1 MRRMLMHRPPSLI
14 ADGAAGKLRAWRF
27 L

>member
-1 MRRMLMHRPPSLI
+1 MLMHRPPSLI
-14 ADGAAGKLRAWRF
+14 ADDAAGKLRAWRF